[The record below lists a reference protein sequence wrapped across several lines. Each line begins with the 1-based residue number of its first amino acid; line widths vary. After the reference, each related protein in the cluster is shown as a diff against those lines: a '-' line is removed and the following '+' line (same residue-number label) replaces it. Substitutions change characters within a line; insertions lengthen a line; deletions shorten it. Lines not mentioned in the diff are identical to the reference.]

1 MLRHGFVF
9 WLLRN
14 QPFQGLVDHT
24 LGDCFLLLGG
34 PPFNSVSD
42 LVCKPSTIR
51 STSNKGPGSM
61 RGNLAV
67 GDAGERGAVNYF
79 KHAIF
84 PMNCLSAE
92 QPLERLVCMH
102 Q

>member
-1 MLRHGFVF
+1 MLRHGFAF

-14 QPFQGLVDHT
+14 QPFHGLVDHT
-24 LGDCFLLLGG
+24 LGDCFLLLWG

-61 RGNLAV
+61 RGNVAA

>member
-1 MLRHGFVF
+1 MGVFVF

-24 LGDCFLLLGG
+24 LGLLPAPLGAA
-34 PPFNSVSD
+34 FNSVSD
-42 LVCKPSTIR
+42 LECKPSTIR

-61 RGNLAV
+61 RGNIAA

-84 PMNCLSAE
+84 PMNCLSEE